1 MSSRFH
7 ESFDVYI
14 ERHGVWVIE
23 FMGGSAGEA
32 RRYGEDQLRQP
43 HVTGMRLIR
52 TRASAI
58 SGAVT
63 EDILLEKTRSAL
75 PKEPTVGAIQDAPD
89 CTRVSDLLKPRAR
102 FCIHLLFR
110 DWIETHDVGVLE
122 CLMTPHLFEQLLDR
136 GSLVEKA
143 VQRVAALQTPAG
155 DDTSY
160 RVDVLLG
167 LIDDVRR
174 IGRQQQRKGAKERDA
189 IAVLGSLETPA
200 RGEELGEADAV
211 IAEMLASDRT
221 RFAKMMRL
229 ISLLGDLE
237 NPAGL
242 AVVDRWLSDYMM
254 DHTVS
259 GELAGKQ
266 PYAVDR
272 LDWIASLAS
281 GRVDTQDPGLSRF
294 AQRIGEGVLGETR
307 DAMLLSLDHAL
318 RQDSPLGEGTSA
330 SERSAVLRLVRRCTE
345 TYPEFLGGPRL
356 AARLT
361 DRYGM
366 YETAG
371 GTRGF
376 GEAMETIA
384 VDLDTGPQQLLY
396 LTTLMEGSK
405 VGSIKRRLLE
415 QIDNVLRLYGGVDRH
430 LATLETNEAI
440 VAECRTMAK
449 LLDHLG
455 LGPRTLETWTL
466 AINSAADTELAKRAP
481 TRSA

>member
-1 MSSRFH
+1 MSSKFD
-7 ESFDVYI
+7 ESFDVYV
-14 ERHGVWVIE
+14 EKDGVWTIE
-23 FMGGSAGEA
+23 FMGGRAGEA
-32 RRYGEDQLRQP
+32 RRYGEELLRQP
-43 HVTGMRLIR
+43 GVTGMRLVR
-52 TRASAI
+52 TRASAL

-63 EDILLEKTRSAL
+63 EDILLEKTRS
-75 PKEPTVGAIQDAPD
+75 PQPIEPTIGAVQDAPD
-89 CTRVSDLLKPRAR
+89 CTRVADLLRPRAR
-102 FCIHLLFR
+102 YCIHLLFH

-122 CLMTPHLFEQLLDR
+122 CLMTPRLFDQLLDR

-143 VQRVAALQTPAG
+143 VHRVAALQTPAG
-155 DDTSY
+155 EDPRH

-174 IGRQQQRKGAKERDA
+174 IGRDHRDQGPRGRDVV
-189 IAVLGSLETPA
+189 AVLDRLEPPA
-200 RGEELGEADAV
+200 RGEELGEADAA
-211 IAEMLASDRT
+211 ISEMVSSDRT

-229 ISLLGDLE
+229 ISLLGELG

-259 GELAGKQ
+259 GELAGEQ
-266 PYAVDR
+266 PFLVDR
-272 LDWIASLAS
+272 LDWIASLAM
-281 GRVDTQDPGLSRF
+281 GRIDTRDLSLSRF

-318 RQDSPLGEGTSA
+318 RKDTSLGEGTSA
-330 SERSAVLRLVRRCTE
+330 SERSAILRLVRRCAE
-345 TYPEFLGGPRL
+345 SYPEFLGGPRL

-361 DRYGM
+361 DRYGLF
-366 YETAG
+366 ETAG

-376 GEAMETIA
+376 GEAMETIT

-396 LTTLMEGSK
+396 LTTLMAGSK

-415 QIDNVLRLYGGVDRH
+415 QIDNVLRLYGGVERH
-430 LATLETNEAI
+430 LATLETTEA
-440 VAECRTMAK
+440 VAMECRRMVE

-455 LGPRTLETWTL
+455 LGPRTMETWTQ
-466 AINSAADTELAKRAP
+466 AINSAADAETARRASA
-481 TRSA
+481 RSG